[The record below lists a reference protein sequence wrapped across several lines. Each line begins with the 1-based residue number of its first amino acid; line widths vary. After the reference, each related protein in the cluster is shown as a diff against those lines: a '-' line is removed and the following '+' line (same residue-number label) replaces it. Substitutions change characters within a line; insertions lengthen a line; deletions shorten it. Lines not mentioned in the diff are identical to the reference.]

1 MEDHVVHRDRFL
13 AGLLTL
19 AIILAACSASG
30 APGAGGAT
38 ILARSVGSNGM
49 LLVAGS
55 NRMTVYAFDN
65 DIAKSG
71 TSACTATDDCIATW
85 PALTVPAGTAP
96 SAGAGVTGSIAT
108 ITRADSGALQVTYN
122 GKPLYFYSGDH
133 AVGDSNGIY
142 PEWNA
147 VKP

>member
-1 MEDHVVHRDRFL
+1 MAHQHRIS
-13 AGLLTL
+13 AGGLLL
-19 AIILAACSASG
+19 ALALAACSAGS
-30 APGAGGAT
+30 APAAGSTT
-38 ILARSVGSNGM
+38 IAAQSVGSNGT

-55 NRMTVYAFDN
+55 NGMTVYAFDDDVAN
-65 DIAKSG
+65 SG

-85 PALTVPAGTAP
+85 PPLTVPSGTTP
-96 SAGAGVTGSIAT
+96 SAGAGVPGTVGT
-108 ITRADSGALQVTYN
+108 ITRADSGAVQVTYN

-142 PEWNA
+142 PDWSA